1 MPRAISQR
9 VRLYLEDRLWL
20 QVEIVSEL
28 EDLYG
33 CDFLHHADL
42 RAARRRLQHLCARL
56 GHHTASFRLINND
69 TSIEC
74 KFCHAH
80 CPVDRRTSDFH
91 WICLYRLLFLT
102 HTEHEFHVG
111 LILTHSL

>member
-1 MPRAISQR
+1 
-9 VRLYLEDRLWL
+9 VT
-20 QVEIVSEL
+20 
-28 EDLYG
+28 
-33 CDFLHHADL
+33 CLHHADL

-80 CPVDRRTSDFH
+80 CPVDRRTSDFPLDLP
-91 WICLYRLLFLT
+91 IQVVVPDPYRARVSRWFNPRA
-102 HTEHEFHVG
+102 
-111 LILTHSL
+111 

>member
-1 MPRAISQR
+1 MPRAISQS

-20 QVEIVSEL
+20 HVGIVLEL
-28 EDLYG
+28 EEQYAGDS
-33 CDFLHHADL
+33 LHHADL

-74 KFCHAH
+74 KFCQAH
-80 CPVDRRTSDFH
+80 CPVNRRTSDFPLDLPIEH
-91 WICLYRLLFLT
+91 VVPDPYRQRTSRWFNPLA
-102 HTEHEFHVG
+102 
-111 LILTHSL
+111 

>member
-9 VRLYLEDRLWL
+9 VRFYLEDRLWL

-33 CDFLHHADL
+33 CDTLHHADL

-56 GHHTASFRLINND
+56 GHHTASFRLINSD

-80 CPVDRRTSDFH
+80 CPVDRRTSDFPLDLH
-91 WICLYRLLFLT
+91 VQVVVPDPYRAQVSRWFNPRA
-102 HTEHEFHVG
+102 
-111 LILTHSL
+111 